1 MINEFF
7 RIKLI
12 NLIKEDEEVIFNCLF
27 NEDIL

>member
-12 NLIKEDEEVIFNCLF
+12 NLIKKDEEVIFNSLF